1 MVGLGTHDLASIS
14 YSIACN
20 FLPDRTFLLTE
31 PIRSQNAA
39 WLSEGCDWLQ
49 QGDASAAQEAEVWQQ
64 NAASWSDALL
74 QQHPLYRDVI
84 QPVGLAVCEVRC
96 GLSLMV
102 HAAAK
107 KADQELANSTL
118 ADCMAFPSSLGQGE
132 EDLLHHAM
140 CSVKILLGC
149 TLRQH
154 ANCCCV
160 G

>member
-1 MVGLGTHDLASIS
+1 MTLLALHT
-14 YSIACN
+14 AWPATF
-20 FLPDRTFLLTE
+20 FLKE
-31 PIRSQNAA
+31 PTRSQNLA
-39 WLSEGCDWLQ
+39 WLTEGCEWLQ
-49 QGDASAAQEAEVWQQ
+49 HGDASAAQEAEVWQQ

-74 QQHPLYRDVI
+74 QQHPLYRDVL
-84 QPVGLAVCEVRC
+84 QPVGLAVYEVRC

-140 CSVKILLGC
+140 
-149 TLRQH
+149 Q
-154 ANCCCV
+154 
-160 G
+160 

>member
-1 MVGLGTHDLASIS
+1 LPATF
-14 YSIACN
+14 
-20 FLPDRTFLLTE
+20 FLKETT
-31 PIRSQNAA
+31 RSQNVA
-39 WLSEGCDWLQ
+39 WLTEECDRLQ

-74 QQHPLYRDVI
+74 QQHPLYRDVL
-84 QPVGLAVCEVRC
+84 QPVGLAVYEVRC

-132 EDLLHHAM
+132 EDLLHHAIM
-140 CSVKILLGC
+140 IMPCAVAWLHMLLQWFAA
-149 TLRQH
+149 LL
-154 ANCCCV
+154 CV
-160 G
+160 LNTALCPEQGIAD